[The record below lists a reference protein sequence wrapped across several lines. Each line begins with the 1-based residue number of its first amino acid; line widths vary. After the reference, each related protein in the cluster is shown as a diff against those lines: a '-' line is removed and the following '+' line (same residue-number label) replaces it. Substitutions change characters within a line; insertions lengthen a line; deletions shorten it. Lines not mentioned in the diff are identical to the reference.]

1 MKNILKSI
9 PVQFTACA
17 LISVCSTS
25 SAYSATMTE
34 FNIVDSSPTSW
45 VARGYQD
52 YTVSPELGWT
62 FTPSENFDNGVSFNI
77 TGPELPNTDVDQWR
91 LDFAAPFEERLT
103 PGVYNDFQR
112 FPFQDSNRP
121 GMGFSSTGRG
131 DNRASGS
138 FEVLEISYDDLGEL
152 LSFAADF
159 THYGTEN
166 PNNFAM
172 GEIRFNS
179 EADNVTIT
187 DPGGTT
193 VPESSSIVGI
203 IAALGMGAL
212 VKSKM
217 NSRLTM

>member
-1 MKNILKSI
+1 MKSI
-9 PVQFTACA
+9 MKSISVHTACA
-17 LISVCSTS
+17 LISLCSTS

-34 FNIVDSSPTSW
+34 FNIVDSSSTSW

-77 TGPELPNTDVDQWR
+77 TGSELPGTTVDQWR
-91 LDFAAPFEERLT
+91 LDFAAPFEEQLT

-112 FPFQDSNRP
+112 FPFQEDNLP
-121 GMGFSSTGRG
+121 GMGFSSTGRS
-131 DNRASGS
+131 DNKASGS

-166 PNNFAM
+166 PDNFAM

-179 EADNVTIT
+179 EADEVTVT

-193 VPESSSIVGI
+193 VPESDSIFGI
-203 IAALGMGAL
+203 IAALGIGAL
-212 VKSKM
+212 VKGKM
-217 NSRLTM
+217 SSRLTM